1 MIIEIG
7 RDLDGGEAHAMRRK
21 ESKRDR
27 SEAVQQLET
36 SIGRPLTLADLIKAI
51 REGEEMSRAQFAR
64 QLGVSQS
71 HLTDIEE
78 QRKAVSP
85 ERAAKFAKVLGY
97 SAEQF
102 VKLALQ
108 AEIDR
113 AGLKLRVDVRA
124 A

>member
-1 MIIEIG
+1 
-7 RDLDGGEAHAMRRK
+7 MRRK

-36 SIGRPLTLADLIKAI
+36 SLGRPLTLADLIKAI
-51 REGEEMSRAQFAR
+51 REGEAMSRAEFAR

>member
-1 MIIEIG
+1 
-7 RDLDGGEAHAMRRK
+7 
-21 ESKRDR
+21 
-27 SEAVQQLET
+27 
-36 SIGRPLTLADLIKAI
+36 
-51 REGEEMSRAQFAR
+51 MSRAQFAR